1 MKWFF
6 PAFNGD
12 FRLVQQPGTVDLVV
26 HEPTLAEQELLAEF
40 FKLARKEGWVTKS
53 SALSAPLITH
63 GTYVLDGDMTE
74 IGLAL
79 KNLVRPETQAITAFK
94 YEGGKVEVVET
105 ADSAKIREIMSPVPV
120 VEAESIEDEPKK
132 IKKATLDA
140 AVSVRRPDR
149 GCPDCSVGAIE
160 PASEVLLEFLTPEQ
174 HESWR
179 KHRAI
184 LVRGGESRHEYV
196 LMHRHSRGAA
206 INRRVC
212 FDLTERRTM
221 MFHDWS
227 VPPEEEVLAS
237 KLVLEHRESWLTGPP
252 NMTTDFIGAD
262 SNLATGIA
270 RLIGG

>member
-12 FRLVQQPGTVDLVV
+12 FRLVQQPGSVDLVV
-26 HEPTLAEQELLAEF
+26 HEPTVAEQELLAEF
-40 FKLARKEGWVTKS
+40 FKIARKEGWVTRS
-53 SALSAPLITH
+53 RVLAANIITQ
-63 GTYVLDGDMTE
+63 GTYVLDGNIAD

-94 YEGGKVEVVET
+94 YEGGKIEVVET
-105 ADSAKIREIMSPVPV
+105 AESAKIREILSPAVD
-120 VEAESIEDEPKK
+120 AEPIEDAPKK
-132 IKKATLDA
+132 LSKKLET

-160 PASEVLLEFLTPEQ
+160 PASEVLLTFLTPEQ

-184 LVRGGESRHEYV
+184 LVRGGESRHSYV
-196 LMHRHSRGAA
+196 LMHRHSRAAA

-212 FDLTERRTM
+212 FDLNESRTM

-227 VPPEEEVLAS
+227 VPPEEEVLAA
-237 KLVLEHRESWLTGPP
+237 KLVLEHREPWLTGPSNP
-252 NMTTDFIGAD
+252 ATDWTPAD
-262 SNLATGIA
+262 SNLAMGIA